1 MFFLSLELGSATASW
16 CAEFAFRNLVSMSAT
31 GSVIVMMFVH
41 FSPGFDTRSTNADL
55 SDRVIPGRFPEIGVF
70 VRAGRRT

>member
-1 MFFLSLELGSATASW
+1 
-16 CAEFAFRNLVSMSAT
+16 MSAT

-55 SDRVIPGRFPEIGVF
+55 SDRVIPGRFPEIDVF

>member
-1 MFFLSLELGSATASW
+1 
-16 CAEFAFRNLVSMSAT
+16 MSAT